1 MKTKRLIIFSFLL
14 CLSLVLVGLVQP
26 TPVRADL
33 GISGVQPSTVLSNT
47 PVELV
52 ITGTDFMDGAVVILD
67 TFGALNTTFV
77 SPTVLRATLPAGVAP
92 GVYTITVINPDASKV
107 SRENALTVIEPTATS
122 VSPTPTPAPAGRPL
136 IVVESYGTNVKSIKP
151 GQEFNL
157 KVKLKNMGGRSALN
171 VVATF
176 TPGDFIPQKSGGV
189 VAVSEIG
196 PGDNRNLNQPL
207 IASPGLSGKTLS
219 TLVMQ
224 VSYTDAAGTS
234 YSETFNL
241 TLSVTAPQYGPGPTS
256 TPTPTPTSAASNR
269 PQLVITTYD
278 TDVPLLQPGY
288 RFNLRL
294 QVQNMGN
301 TDAKRVTMILGG
313 GSSSGG
319 SPEGTPDVGGISGAG
334 GDFGNFAP
342 VASSN
347 VQFLGDLPV
356 GSSLEASATLIVNAS
371 ANPGAYPMKITF
383 AYTDERGRVFNDD
396 QVITLL
402 VYSLPIVEINF
413 YRQPDPLFAGQPGLL
428 PLQVVNL
435 GRKTAILGNM
445 KVTAQGAQFSN
456 NTVLVGALDIGG
468 YYTLDATV
476 IPEQPGPLE
485 LLVTIDYTDDFNQP
499 QVISRTLT
507 LEVQEMIMPEPGPG
521 EGIPPESI
529 PPAPETFWQKVW
541 RFVRGLLG
549 LDSGVPTPAPVEVP
563 PGELPPG
570 ENPPAPSVPRP
581 GPKG

>member
-1 MKTKRLIIFSFLL
+1 MKRTKRPIFFSILIGLMLIGLL
-14 CLSLVLVGLVQP
+14 RP
-26 TPVRADL
+26 IPVRAAL
-33 GISGVQPSTVLSNT
+33 GISGVQPSTVLYTTS
-47 PVELV
+47 VELV
-52 ITGTDFMDGAVVILD
+52 ITGTDFVDGAVVILD
-67 TFGALNTTFV
+67 TFGALSTTYV
-77 SPTVLRATLPAGVAP
+77 SPTVLRATLPAGVPP
-92 GVYTITVINPDASKV
+92 GIYTLTVINPDATQFSLN
-107 SRENALTVIEPTATS
+107 NALTVVEPTATS
-122 VSPTPTPAPAGRPL
+122 MPPTSTPVPAGRPL
-136 IVVESYGTNVKSIKP
+136 IVVESYGTNVKTIKP
-151 GQEFNL
+151 GQDFNL
-157 KVKLKNMGGRSALN
+157 KIKLKNMGGRSALN

-207 IASPGLSGKTLS
+207 IANPGLSGKSLA

-224 VSYTDAAGTS
+224 VSYTDAAGTT

-241 TLSVTAPQYGPGPTS
+241 TLSVAAPQYAPGPTS

-269 PQLVITTYD
+269 PQLVITAYE

-294 QVQNMGN
+294 QVQNLGN
-301 TDAKRVTMILGG
+301 TQAKRVTMILGG
-313 GSSSGG
+313 GSTSAG
-319 SPEGTPDVGGISGAG
+319 SLDGTPDVGGISGAG

-347 VQFLGDLPV
+347 VQFLGDLSPA
-356 GSSLEASATLIVNAS
+356 SSLEASATLIVNAS

-402 VYSLPIVEINF
+402 VYSLPIVEVNF
-413 YRQPDPLFAGQPGLL
+413 YREPDPLFAGQPGLL

-456 NTVLVGALDIGG
+456 NSVLVGALDVGG

-485 LLVTIDYTDDFNQP
+485 LLVSIDYTDDFNQP
-499 QVISRTLT
+499 QVITRTLT
-507 LEVQEMIMPEPGPG
+507 VEVQEMIMPEPGPG

-529 PPAPETFWQKVW
+529 PPVSETFWQKVW
-541 RFVRGLLG
+541 RFLRGLLG
-549 LDSGVPTPAPVEVP
+549 LDSGVPTPAPIEVP
-563 PGELPPG
+563 PGEIPPG
-570 ENPPAPSVPRP
+570 ENPPIQPIPRS

>member
-1 MKTKRLIIFSFLL
+1 MRTKRLIVLSILA
-14 CLSLVLVGLVQP
+14 CMSLVLVGLLQP

-33 GISGVQPSTVLSNT
+33 GISGVQPSTVLSTNA
-47 PVELV
+47 VELV
-52 ITGTDFMDGAVVILD
+52 ITGSDFMNGAVVILD

-77 SPTVLRATLPAGVAP
+77 SDSVLRAELPAGVAA
-92 GVYTITVINPDASKV
+92 GVYTVKVINPDSSEV
-107 SRENALTVIEPTATS
+107 SLPNALTVVEPTATITP
-122 VSPTPTPAPAGRPL
+122 PTPTPVPAARPL

-151 GQEFNL
+151 GEEFNL
-157 KVKLKNMGGRSALN
+157 QVKLKNMGGRSALN
-171 VVATF
+171 IVATF
-176 TPGDFIPQKSGGV
+176 TPGDFIPRKSGGV

-196 PGDNRNLNQPL
+196 PGDNHRLNQPL

-224 VSYTDAAGTS
+224 VSYTDAAGTT

-241 TLSVTAPQYGPGPTS
+241 TLSVTAPQYLPGPTS

-319 SPEGTPDVGGISGAG
+319 GLDGTPDVGGISGAG

-347 VQFLGDLPV
+347 VQFLGDLPA
-356 GSSLEASATLIVNAS
+356 GSTLDASATLIVNAS

-383 AYTDERGRVFNDD
+383 AYVDERGRAFNDD

-456 NTVLVGALDIGG
+456 NTVLVGALDVGG

-476 IPEQPGPLE
+476 IPDQPGPLE

-499 QVISRTLT
+499 QVISRTLSV
-507 LEVQEMIMPEPGPG
+507 EVQEMIMPEPGAG
-521 EGIPPESI
+521 EGEPIEPVLQ
-529 PPAPETFWQKVW
+529 PETFWQKVW

-549 LDSGVPTPAPVEVP
+549 LDSAVPTPAPLEVP
-563 PGELPPG
+563 PGEIPPSEVPPG
-570 ENPPAPSVPRP
+570 QPLPRG

>member
-1 MKTKRLIIFSFLL
+1 MRTKRLIVLSILA
-14 CLSLVLVGLVQP
+14 CMSLVLVGLLQP

-33 GISGVQPSTVLSNT
+33 GISGVQPSTVLSTNA
-47 PVELV
+47 VELV
-52 ITGTDFMDGAVVILD
+52 ITGSDFMNGAVVILD

-77 SPTVLRATLPAGVAP
+77 SDSVLRAELPAGVAA
-92 GVYTITVINPDASKV
+92 GVYTVKVINPDSSEV
-107 SRENALTVIEPTATS
+107 SLPNALTVVEPTATITP
-122 VSPTPTPAPAGRPL
+122 PTPTPVPAARPL

-151 GQEFNL
+151 GEEFNL
-157 KVKLKNMGGRSALN
+157 QVKLKNMGGRSALN
-171 VVATF
+171 IVATF
-176 TPGDFIPQKSGGV
+176 TPGDFIPRKSGGV

-196 PGDNRNLNQPL
+196 PGDNHRLNQPL

-224 VSYTDAAGTS
+224 VSYTDAAGTT

-241 TLSVTAPQYGPGPTS
+241 TLSVTAPQYLPGPTS

-319 SPEGTPDVGGISGAG
+319 GLDGTPDVGGISGAG

-347 VQFLGDLPV
+347 VQFLGDLPA
-356 GSSLEASATLIVNAS
+356 GSTLDASATLIVNAS

-383 AYTDERGRVFNDD
+383 AYVDERGRAFNDD

-456 NTVLVGALDIGG
+456 NTVLVGALDVGG

-476 IPEQPGPLE
+476 IPDQPGPLE

-499 QVISRTLT
+499 QVISRTLSV
-507 LEVQEMIMPEPGPG
+507 EVQEMIMPEPGAG
-521 EGIPPESI
+521 EGEPIEPVLQ
-529 PPAPETFWQKVW
+529 PETFWQKVW

-549 LDSGVPTPAPVEVP
+549 LDSAVPTPAPLEVP
-563 PGELPPG
+563 PGEIPPG
-570 ENPPAPSVPRP
+570 EVPPGKPLPRG